1 MTTNIAVPNGAASPV
16 TKTFT
21 VARSAAGDESAV
33 LFLREGASPAAY
45 PKLEYSTKSAQAG
58 AVRGRN
64 GVVTFVMPYGYN
76 DANGNFVKMNQCA
89 FTGRELIPDDA
100 PDAVRKDF
108 AAFLGGFYG
117 NQQVKD
123 LAILGYAS

>member
-21 VARSAAGDESAV
+21 VARSAVGDESAV
-33 LFLREGASPAAY
+33 LYLREGASQAAF
-45 PKLEYSTKSAQAG
+45 PKLEFSTKSAQAG

-64 GVVTFVMPYGYN
+64 GIVTFVMPYGYN
-76 DANGNFVKMNQCA
+76 DANGNFVKVNQCT

-100 PDAVRKDF
+100 SDTIRKDF
-108 AAFLGGFYG
+108 AAFINGFYG

-123 LAILGYAS
+123 LAILGYAQ